1 MAEMAEAELRGR
13 IMALE
18 TLFTTLLAHMAAH
31 TDNPVFFTAQVM
43 ENAETMLQRAAQ
55 QAPQEMEQT
64 ALFALQSFGNI
75 ADQMLAHLTRHAT
88 PGGNG

>member
-1 MAEMAEAELRGR
+1 MAKMTDAELRGR
-13 IMALE
+13 IMTLE

-31 TDNPVFFTAQVM
+31 TNNPTLFTAQVM

-55 QAPQEMEQT
+55 QAPEEMEQT

-75 ADQMLAHLTRHAT
+75 AEQMLAHLTRHAA